1 MRLYYILADLS
12 ISSSYLLCIQFDQT
26 QHIIQ
31 IDTKWYKLIGM
42 LLTKLI
48 CEKSIFVVD
57 NTSKYCFCH
66 LLCKFNSKQTCEKA
80 LHPDIFDAKIY

>member
-1 MRLYYILADLS
+1 
-12 ISSSYLLCIQFDQT
+12 
-26 QHIIQ
+26 
-31 IDTKWYKLIGM
+31 M

-66 LLCKFNSKQTCEKA
+66 LLCKFNSEQTCEKA
-80 LHPDIFDAKIY
+80 LHPVMFDAKNIKHIDIGRAINVYQY